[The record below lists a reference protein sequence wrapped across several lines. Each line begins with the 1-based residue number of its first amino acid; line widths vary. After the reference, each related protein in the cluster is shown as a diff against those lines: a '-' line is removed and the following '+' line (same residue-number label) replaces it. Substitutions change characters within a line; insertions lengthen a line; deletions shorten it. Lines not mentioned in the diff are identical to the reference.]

1 MKPILC
7 LLSIAIASASFAQKK
22 FAQLD
27 MELPTPNEY
36 RNAAGAPGHA
46 YFQQQADYKMNL
58 VLDDDKQKLSGT
70 ETITYTNNSPDALP
84 YLWLQL
90 DQNIYDEHSDT
101 KLIEVEKM
109 EDFKSIGDIQK
120 RFFHYD
126 GGFKVESISSTS
138 GQPMSYFIN
147 KTMLRID
154 LATPLAPKSSISFTV
169 KWWYNINDRMAVG
182 GRSGYEYF
190 EKDKNYLYTLAQ
202 FFPRMCVYSDVT
214 GWQNKQ
220 FLGRGEFTLPFG
232 NYDVSITVPSDH
244 IIAAT

>member
-1 MKPILC
+1 MMKTILC
-7 LLSIAIASASFAQKK
+7 LFSIVIASATFAQKK

-58 VLDDDKQKLSGT
+58 VLDDNKQKLSGT

-126 GGFKVESISSTS
+126 G
-138 GQPMSYFIN
+138 
-147 KTMLRID
+147 
-154 LATPLAPKSSISFTV
+154 
-169 KWWYNINDRMAVG
+169 
-182 GRSGYEYF
+182 
-190 EKDKNYLYTLAQ
+190 
-202 FFPRMCVYSDVT
+202 
-214 GWQNKQ
+214 
-220 FLGRGEFTLPFG
+220 
-232 NYDVSITVPSDH
+232 
-244 IIAAT
+244 